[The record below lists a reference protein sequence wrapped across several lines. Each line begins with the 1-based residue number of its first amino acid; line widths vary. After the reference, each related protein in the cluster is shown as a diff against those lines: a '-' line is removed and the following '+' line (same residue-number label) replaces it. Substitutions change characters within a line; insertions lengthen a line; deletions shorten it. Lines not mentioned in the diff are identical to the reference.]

1 MLQKYLIT
9 AEPSYMQLRKHRPE
23 FALYRHKE
31 TKEYVFHAQNFL
43 EMAKNIPNL
52 KAFLHQDYALADKLN
67 ATGVHLTST
76 QFESIE
82 KAKALG
88 LEVVVSTHTKEEV
101 LNAERLGADY
111 VTFSP
116 IFSTPNKGEP
126 KGVEV
131 LKEVVNATSLKVIAL
146 GGIVTQEHIKE
157 IEQSGAFAF
166 ASIRYFKSVETKKYD
181 INDLVSTK
189 CPTTTLLSRIK

>member
-1 MLQKYLIT
+1 
-9 AEPSYMQLRKHRPE
+9 MQLMKHRPE
-23 FALYRHKE
+23 FALYRNKE
-31 TKEYVFHAQNFL
+31 TKEYTFHAENFL
-43 EMAKNIPNL
+43 QIAQNIPNL
-52 KAFLHQDYALADKLN
+52 KAFLHHDYILAHKLN

-116 IFSTPNKGEP
+116 IFATPNKGEP
-126 KGVEV
+126 KGVEA
-131 LKEVVNATSLKVIAL
+131 LKEVVNATTLKVIAL
-146 GGIVTQEHIKE
+146 GGIITEEHIKE
-157 IEQSGAFAF
+157 IEQSGAYGF
-166 ASIRYFKSVETKKYD
+166 ASIRYFY
-181 INDLVSTK
+181 
-189 CPTTTLLSRIK
+189 